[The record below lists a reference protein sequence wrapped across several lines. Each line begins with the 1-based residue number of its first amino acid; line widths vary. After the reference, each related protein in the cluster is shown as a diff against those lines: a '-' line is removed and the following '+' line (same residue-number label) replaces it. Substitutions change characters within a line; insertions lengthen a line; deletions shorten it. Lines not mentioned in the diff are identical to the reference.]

1 MLLSHIS
8 MTGVASQSDPIRKQR
23 FPVFCCGFCKTCMK
37 LHVGVKRCVPPGRT
51 PVPAA
56 LRSFGPLPRPRPAG
70 IPVLPAPAGLRLAA
84 PAPVPPGSGLLR
96 GAAAEAGQRGL
107 CVQLW
112 HLPLQQT
119 PGAVSSPA
127 QDPDSEPDQTC
138 RSDSPFHSD
147 VPWG

>member
-56 LRSFGPLPRPRPAG
+56 LRSFGPLPRPGPAG